1 MESRLKEIAQNI
13 KKAATD
19 KEAGKQTKTAIAKSY
34 ELSDQND
41 ADIEGGYQTAFMDH
55 PEPTT
60 TAQQARP
67 LW

>member
-19 KEAGKQTKTAIAKSY
+19 KEAGKQTKTAIARSY

-41 ADIEGGYQTAFMDH
+41 ADVEGGYQTAYMEQ
-55 PEPTT
+55 PETPT
-60 TAQQARP
+60 AAE
-67 LW
+67 